1 MFSTD
6 LRDLSAPPLDDSDL
20 TVGSLPSS
28 KSDGLSSAVILNAFD
43 AFSVADMP
51 VAFSL
56 GHRDADAAC
65 LATRSAVA
73 SALADGRGDSPV
85 DNGVLLR
92 PSVGSGAPR
101 VSVLCEDPFSVA
113 SGLAGGVRMGC
124 SRVGD
129 ITAAS
134 VPRTDVLSSGG
145 PPFRLWASIGVLWL
159 ASASVVISSEVTGV
173 VDLGPASLD
182 IGGVAWR
189 ELGS

>member
-1 MFSTD
+1 
-6 LRDLSAPPLDDSDL
+6 
-20 TVGSLPSS
+20 
-28 KSDGLSSAVILNAFD
+28 
-43 AFSVADMP
+43 
-51 VAFSL
+51 
-56 GHRDADAAC
+56 
-65 LATRSAVA
+65 
-73 SALADGRGDSPV
+73 
-85 DNGVLLR
+85 
-92 PSVGSGAPR
+92 
-101 VSVLCEDPFSVA
+101 
-113 SGLAGGVRMGC
+113 MGC

-159 ASASVVISSEVTGV
+159 ASASAVISSEVTGV